1 LLALD
6 TSFKTHPPVTEKMLN
21 ERLRDTVAG
30 LASRADI
37 DEKIS
42 QTTMEFA
49 KKTEI
54 GELRS

>member
-1 LLALD
+1 MD
-6 TSFKTHPPVTEKMLN
+6 NSFRTHPPVTENKLN

-30 LASRADI
+30 LASRADV

-42 QTTMEFA
+42 QTAMEFA

>member
-1 LLALD
+1 MVALD
-6 TSFKTHPPVTEKMLN
+6 TSFRTNPLATEKMLN

-42 QTTMEFA
+42 QKTMELA

>member
-1 LLALD
+1 MN
-6 TSFKTHPPVTEKMLN
+6 TSFTTHPPATEKMLN

-30 LASRADI
+30 LASRAEV

-42 QTTMEFA
+42 QTTMELA